1 MEFEKEMLMTS
12 FERAKY
18 EEGGKDVLEKA
29 RANMINLFREENKT
43 DEEIDEIL
51 VKLGY
56 VSIPV

>member
-1 MEFEKEMLMTS
+1 MLMTS